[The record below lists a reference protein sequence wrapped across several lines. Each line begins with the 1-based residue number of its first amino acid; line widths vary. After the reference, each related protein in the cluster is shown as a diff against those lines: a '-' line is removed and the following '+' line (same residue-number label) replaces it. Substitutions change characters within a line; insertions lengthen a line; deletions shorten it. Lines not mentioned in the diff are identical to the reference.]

1 MDIENDSEIT
11 DETSMTKKGKK
22 KASKQSS
29 EIQPENLDSEEITI
43 ELVPTANQNKAEKI
57 ANKSKSKTQENDP
70 LLGQSEEKLIK
81 DLSGDDELLNSKSEQ
96 LKAEDNTLDISSNFS
111 GQNLLEAE
119 AEYEKIEI
127 LDPDTLTE
135 EIEDLE
141 TITGSTETRNL
152 ILSESLD
159 ADYSLV
165 VTSDI

>member
-1 MDIENDSEIT
+1 
-11 DETSMTKKGKK
+11 
-22 KASKQSS
+22 
-29 EIQPENLDSEEITI
+29 
-43 ELVPTANQNKAEKI
+43 
-57 ANKSKSKTQENDP
+57 
-70 LLGQSEEKLIK
+70 KLIK

-111 GQNLLEAE
+111 GQNLLETE

-141 TITGSTETRNL
+141 TMTGSVDTRNL